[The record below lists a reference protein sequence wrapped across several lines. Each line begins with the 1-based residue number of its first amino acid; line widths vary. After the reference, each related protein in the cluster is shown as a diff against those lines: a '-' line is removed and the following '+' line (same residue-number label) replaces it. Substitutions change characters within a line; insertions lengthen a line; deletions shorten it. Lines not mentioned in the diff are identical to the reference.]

1 MITSSNEES
10 PVYKKTFFSFSV
22 VCVCVCVCVCVLFPC
37 KDGHLISVWC
47 TYCVCV
53 CGNITGLCIL
63 TIVLIK
69 RLSINTFSG
78 RFCYLNHR
86 GNQLCVHSSDLIGPP
101 QREAPVEIKVPVR
114 LSAMVMYGSKTI
126 ATW

>member
-1 MITSSNEES
+1 M
-10 PVYKKTFFSFSV
+10 
-22 VCVCVCVCVCVLFPC
+22 CVCVCVCVCVSSFPVRT
-37 KDGHLISVWC
+37 DTLSVYGAH
-47 TYCVCV
+47 TVCVCV

-86 GNQLCVHSSDLIGPP
+86 GNQLCVHSSDLIGPA

-114 LSAMVMYGSKTI
+114 YLQWSCMVAKPLPHGEI
-126 ATW
+126 